1 MAWFPVAVAVVVFA
15 GVAEAHP
22 KAMLNAL
29 LAVKTKAKQ
38 ASATTNKA
46 TMEAT
51 EQQRALQSYAAGMA
65 GVAAADRQ
73 VLAETKLAAEQA
85 EHLLRG
91 TAAAPKVAQL
101 LEHMQKAGK
110 HLVAIESHSASS
122 ARHESALLGTGLHG
136 GLHTGRMQKMQQEL
150 QIAQQRVA
158 SLMRKHPKELHKVE
172 GLLHTAS
179 RMIKHAAVAKSLQ
192 QQANAR
198 IALLTGREGKG
209 HEASASEV
217 AMSKHALLHYAEGM
231 EKVVN
236 VDKGITAAT
245 GKAKEQMKDI
255 FQGKNQGIGFEVSQ
269 LLDAAQNEERNV
281 VAMESND
288 AHEARSEA
296 GQLGGGLLHEAEDH
310 GDHGDLARTL
320 TDFASNAA
328 ASSLTD
334 FATNA
339 AGIFGQH
346 HIMSETVQPEDDA
359 EGLLRSIRGSTLTQE
374 NVARRPHRAIL
385 TESSSS
391 LRAKLRAKLQP
402 VKRALA
408 QNLEL
413 AMRQTQLAERGEN
426 LASQLQ
432 ETSNAVV
439 EGLQEGPDPVDRD
452 VAVELQ
458 KHLNAAEKM
467 LHDLAFVHK
476 EMALDVKHKVG
487 ALVSYARKLVSS
499 ERRHDTAQL
508 LQGQGRA
515 GTSAATSLL
524 KRAAHRAMTH
534 AAAELRTEH
543 RLFAET
549 AAAEQ
554 AVQRDLQDVKGPDAK
569 QVRSIVGQA
578 LRGAQQAEKSAAA
591 AAKIEMQRARRAAR

>member
-1 MAWFPVAVAVVVFA
+1 
-15 GVAEAHP
+15 
-22 KAMLNAL
+22 
-29 LAVKTKAKQ
+29 
-38 ASATTNKA
+38 
-46 TMEAT
+46 
-51 EQQRALQSYAAGMA
+51 
-65 GVAAADRQ
+65 
-73 VLAETKLAAEQA
+73 
-85 EHLLRG
+85 
-91 TAAAPKVAQL
+91 
-101 LEHMQKAGK
+101 
-110 HLVAIESHSASS
+110 
-122 ARHESALLGTGLHG
+122 
-136 GLHTGRMQKMQQEL
+136 MQQEL

-192 QQANAR
+192 QRANAR

-346 HIMSETVQPEDDA
+346 HIMSETVQPE
-359 EGLLRSIRGSTLTQE
+359 E